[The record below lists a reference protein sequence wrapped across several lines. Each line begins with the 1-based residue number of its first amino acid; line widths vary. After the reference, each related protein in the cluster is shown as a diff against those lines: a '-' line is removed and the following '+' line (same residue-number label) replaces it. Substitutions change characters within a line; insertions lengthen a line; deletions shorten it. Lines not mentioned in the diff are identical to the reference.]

1 MVCREM
7 LRHHAANSAPWGG
20 LDTADHLVYFLRS
33 ILRFGTLLKRLSINP
48 RLSRSFERQSMLKTL
63 SLILIFSLTLGTTT
77 VLAKSDSASYYGG
90 TMVDFKDAKK
100 EVKGKLIT
108 TDEKDLQFLY
118 GKNQVARIPYDHFID
133 IEYGQKSGR
142 RVGAAVATTILLG
155 PLGLLTLFSKKQN
168 HFLTLGFTDDAGKE
182 QVAVF
187 KINKD
192 MVRTIL
198 PILEAR
204 SGKKVEYQSKGAEK
218 KATGK
223 SSK

>member
-1 MVCREM
+1 
-7 LRHHAANSAPWGG
+7 
-20 LDTADHLVYFLRS
+20 
-33 ILRFGTLLKRLSINP
+33 
-48 RLSRSFERQSMLKTL
+48 MLKTL
-63 SLILIFSLTLGTTT
+63 SLILVFSLALGSTAA
-77 VLAKSDSASYYGG
+77 LAKSDSASYYGG
-90 TMVDFKDAKK
+90 TVAAFKDAKK

-118 GKNQVARIPYDHFID
+118 GKGQEVRIPYDHFID
-133 IEYGQKSGR
+133 LEYGQKSGR
-142 RVGAAVATTILLG
+142 RVGAAVATTLLLG

-168 HFLTLGFTDDAGKE
+168 HFLTIGFKDSEGKD
-182 QVAVF
+182 QVVVF

-192 MVRTIL
+192 MVRTML

-223 SSK
+223 

>member
-1 MVCREM
+1 
-7 LRHHAANSAPWGG
+7 
-20 LDTADHLVYFLRS
+20 
-33 ILRFGTLLKRLSINP
+33 
-48 RLSRSFERQSMLKTL
+48 MLKTL
-63 SLILIFSLTLGTTT
+63 SLILVFSLTLGTTT
-77 VLAKSDSASYYGG
+77 AFAKSDSASYYGG
-90 TMVDFKDAKK
+90 TMVAFKDAKK

-118 GKNQVARIPYDHFID
+118 GKGQVVRIPYASFLD

-168 HFLTLGFTDDAGKE
+168 HFLTLGFKDDEGKE

-223 SSK
+223 